1 MNKKNSNLPDNV
13 LPQNQIFDINSTVLN
28 PDNLDTSWHP
38 LHIEVDY
45 MSSREL
51 KRQEKLMARANRSNR
66 RDTRRE
72 KNKNGNRGQSQ
83 STKSPSHYAEK
94 TNYKEAKSIFI
105 QPRTEKQHEYLAAL
119 NNPDMHIIFGSGPAG
134 TGKSY
139 IATKWA
145 MQQLKNGLVD
155 KIVITRPNVAVDD
168 NDLGYLPGDILEK
181 LAPWIKPITDI
192 MLEHF
197 SKSELE
203 YLIKEEIVEI
213 CPICFIRGRT
223 FKNAIVIVDE
233 AQGTTPNSM
242 LAVLTRIGEGTKL
255 LITGDIEQKD
265 KQSDGLKD
273 FIDRFKSSHID
284 GIALIEFQKEDVQR
298 HPIISDILKLY
309 NK

>member
-1 MNKKNSNLPDNV
+1 MSKKRISNLPANV
-13 LPQNQIFDINSTVLN
+13 LPQNDFFDTNSNEIT
-28 PDNLDTSWHP
+28 PQKSDIWSP
-38 LHIEVDY
+38 IHIETDY
-45 MSSREL
+45 MSPKEK
-51 KRQEKLMARANRSNR
+51 KRQEKLMSRANRRDR
-66 RDTRRE
+66 RNKKT
-72 KNKNGNRGQSQ
+72 KNVDKGYEN
-83 STKSPSHYAEK
+83 KSSRYAEK
-94 TNYKEAKSIFI
+94 TNFREAKSIFI
-105 QPRTEKQHEYLAAL
+105 QPRTEKQAEYLSAL
-119 NNPDMHIIFGSGPAG
+119 NDPNTHIIFGSGPAG

-145 MQQLKNGLVD
+145 MQQLKLGNIE

-203 YLIKEEIVEI
+203 YLLREEIVEI
-213 CPICFIRGRT
+213 CPICYIRGRT
-223 FKNAIVIVDE
+223 FKNSIVIVDE

-242 LAVLTRIGEGTKL
+242 LAVLTRIGEGSKI

-265 KQSDGLKD
+265 KHSDGLKD
-273 FIDRFKSSHID
+273 FIEKFKNSKID
-284 GIALIEFQKEDVQR
+284 GIALIEFQKDDVQR